1 MQLSTFVLVQH
12 ERMTSPNPSLNIKSG
27 PPRMAEPEPGRR
39 KQGHD
44 AAWIIGRRRKRSY
57 PPKRW
62 PSDQASDATADL
74 AEAVAVDRYI
84 EQVYPTDWGL
94 RVVQSI
100 LAINP
105 EAAD

>member
-1 MQLSTFVLVQH
+1 MTESVLEQAIKRLAQSLTPISGVANPIDKSKAIGLFKALLSHGHALTYHPIYDILV
-12 ERMTSPNPSLNIKSG
+12 ECG
-27 PPRMAEPEPGRR
+27 
-39 KQGHD
+39 
-44 AAWIIGRRRKRSY
+44 
-57 PPKRW
+57 W
-62 PSDQASDATADL
+62 PSDQASDAADL